1 MAAISL
7 SGAMTGFLLI
17 VPSLVNMSVFH
28 HYLTVI
34 VCGISYFCGP
44 SIARPII
51 KAFHKFTVYCLVM
64 WMKLTVIAVEL
75 VSGTCVALTYVDRRK
90 NITSVHPAT
99 GGPDLQ
105 KLIEPPR
112 PGKVKIII
120 MNHHCRVDWLYIY
133 LFIARTSLGN
143 RLRVVLKDDLRKV
156 PFFGVSMQIFAY
168 IFLSRSWTNDAPYIA
183 RMVDTLK
190 WIESSSVVQIYPEGT
205 DLSKSNIEKSQAF
218 AAKNN
223 LPQFMYVL
231 NPRTTGLVAIKDMF
245 GDDRVES
252 IIDLTIGY
260 TYSKPGL
267 RPNEPC
273 LVNGRHPRKVHFL
286 IQEYP
291 MKTSSSTESW
301 AVPSQDDAF
310 SAWIHGQFALK
321 EQLLS
326 RFYQTSPVGF
336 DTPDVKAVLGQE
348 VNLISYD
355 SEEQLAKGDSRW
367 KVYVDNLGMMSGVI
381 LPVFQW
387 IILPLIIF
395 SCQCHFLCI
404 RWPYM
409 ALLNF
414 ITLLTV
420 QFFSTRVNIQKIL
433 YFPSVG
439 DISSAPKEKSD

>member
-1 MAAISL
+1 MGSIPF
-7 SGAMTGFLLI
+7 SGVVTGFVLI
-17 VPSLVNMSVFH
+17 VPSLVNMAVFH
-28 HYLTVI
+28 HYLTLI
-34 VCGISYFCGP
+34 ACGISYFCGP
-44 SIARPII
+44 AIARPII
-51 KAFHKFTVYCLVM
+51 KAFHKFTVYCLIM
-64 WMKLTVIAVEL
+64 WMKLTVFAVEV
-75 VSGTCVALTYVDRRK
+75 VSGTCVAFTYVDRRK
-90 NITSVHPAT
+90 RNIAAHPVT
-99 GGPDLQ
+99 GGPDLN
-105 KLIEPPR
+105 KLIEPPK

-143 RLRVVLKDDLRKV
+143 RLRVVLKNDLKRV
-156 PFFGVSMQIFAY
+156 PFFGISMQIFAY
-168 IFLSRSWTNDAPYIA
+168 IFLSRSWTNDEPYIA

-218 AAKNN
+218 AEKNN

-231 NPRTTGLVAIKDMF
+231 NPRTTGLVAIKEMF

-252 IIDLTIGY
+252 IVDLTIGY

-286 IQEYP
+286 IEEYP
-291 MKTSSSTESW
+291 MQTSSSSEAW
-301 AVPSQDDAF
+301 AVPSGHEDF
-310 SAWIHGQFALK
+310 SSWIHGQFALK
-321 EQLLS
+321 EELLS

-336 DTPDVKAVLGQE
+336 DAPDVKAVLGQDIN
-348 VNLISYD
+348 VISYD
-355 SEEQLAKGDSRW
+355 SQEQLARGDSRW
-367 KVYVDNLGMMSGVI
+367 KVYVDNLGMVSGVI

-387 IILPLIIF
+387 IFLPLIIF

-409 ALLNF
+409 AFINF
-414 ITLLTV
+414 ITLLGV
-420 QFFSTRVNIQKIL
+420 QFFSTRVNIQKTL
-433 YFPSVG
+433 YFPSVVET
-439 DISSAPKEKSD
+439 SSAQKKKDD